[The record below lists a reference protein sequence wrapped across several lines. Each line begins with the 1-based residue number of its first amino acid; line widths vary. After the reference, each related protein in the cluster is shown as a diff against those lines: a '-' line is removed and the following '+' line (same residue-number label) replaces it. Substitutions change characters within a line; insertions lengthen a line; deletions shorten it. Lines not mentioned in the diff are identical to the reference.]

1 MQKAAIK
8 LLQKLT
14 IKKYIEGY
22 GMLQRN
28 IFIYIIAKIGSEYGF
43 FRSKVNKSILV
54 AFHTQKSVKQ

>member
-28 IFIYIIAKIGSEYGF
+28 IFI
-43 FRSKVNKSILV
+43 LL
-54 AFHTQKSVKQ
+54 QKLDLSMDSLGQK